1 MQMAL
6 QRQPVCK
13 GGGDLKLSCKF
24 YMCSSGVEVEGSYSE
39 QEIIGLIP
47 GRNIF

>member
-13 GGGDLKLSCKF
+13 GGGDLKLSCTF
-24 YMCSSGVEVEGSYSE
+24 CISSSGVEVEGSYSE
-39 QEIIGLIP
+39 QEIIGSIP
-47 GRNIF
+47 GKNIF